1 MGLIN
6 ETFLICILTL
16 LRRDFDSTKEILSL
30 QFGKELEE
38 FDGMASSVGMGRQSS
53 ISVHRVEDNIPPLCY
68 AKPCIL

>member
-6 ETFLICILTL
+6 ETFLMCILTL

-53 ISVHRVEDNIPPLCY
+53 S
-68 AKPCIL
+68 